1 MSESKN
7 LMDEIVNAIPK
18 LASGKIVKGRVL
30 DVSNPDGVLVDIGG
44 KAEGVIPLSEISEVS
59 ALSVGQEIDVY
70 IIDMAGTGG
79 SPTLSCRR
87 AQKNKAI
94 YDIEQAAEKGET
106 VTAKIVEQIKGGV
119 KVKINGVEAF
129 MPNSQIGFP
138 PVRKIKETI
147 GQEVPV
153 KIKKFNRSKNDIVV
167 SWRDVVEPE
176 YKKLQ
181 EKFWTEVREGEIKK
195 GVVKGITKFG
205 AFVDIGGFEG
215 LLHIKDISWG
225 RTERVSDEL
234 KIGQEIKVKIT
245 KLNKTENRV
254 SLSLRE
260 TKSHPWEKVE
270 NKYPVGSIH
279 NGVVRGVVEYG
290 AFIELEPGLEGLLH
304 ISELSWQRNLKTSD
318 VLKVGQEVEVMVLKT
333 DNESKRISLS
343 LKNTQKNPWQSFTE
357 QHAVGEIIEGK
368 VTHLTKNG
376 AVVGL
381 PDNLEGFILM
391 KDFSW
396 KERISQPSD
405 MLSVGQDISVKI
417 LSISVEEQKI
427 YLGLKQIEDSP
438 FKNYVS
444 GRKITGT
451 VIQVDK
457 DKIIMELSDGLKGF
471 IHISQVEAAKTEDLS
486 AFSEG
491 QKIEAAVVK
500 INENLR
506 MVELSIKELEKK
518 KENETM
524 QQYYS
529 SESAGFS
536 IGDILEK
543 E

>member
-7 LMDEIVNAIPK
+7 LMDEVVNAIPK
-18 LASGKIVKGRVL
+18 LAAGKIVRGKVL

-59 ALSVGQEIDVY
+59 DISVGQDIDVY
-70 IIDMAGTGG
+70 IIDMSGTGG
-79 SPTLSCRR
+79 SPTLSCRK

-94 YDIEQAAEKGET
+94 YDIEQAFEKGET
-106 VTAKIVEQIKGGV
+106 VTARIIEQINGGV
-119 KVKINGVEAF
+119 KAKINGIEAF
-129 MPNSQIGFP
+129 MPNSQIGYP

-147 GQEVPV
+147 GQDVPV
-153 KIKKFNRSKNDIVV
+153 KIKKFNKIKNDIVV

-176 YKKLQ
+176 YKRMQ
-181 EKFWTEVREGEIKK
+181 EKFWSEVREGEIKK

-234 KIGQEIKVKIT
+234 QIGQEIEVKIT

-270 NKYPVGSIH
+270 KKYPVGSIH

-290 AFIELEPGLEGLLH
+290 AFVELEPGLEGLLH
-304 ISELSWQRNLKTSD
+304 ISELSWKRNLKTSE
-318 VLKVGQEVEVMVLKT
+318 VLKEGQNIEVMVLKSDHET
-333 DNESKRISLS
+333 KRISLS
-343 LKNTQKNPWQSFTE
+343 LKNTQENPWQSFIAK
-357 QHAVGEIIEGK
+357 HSVGETIEGR

-376 AVVGL
+376 AVVEL
-381 PDNLEGFILM
+381 PDAAEGFILL

-396 KERISQPSD
+396 KERISHPSD
-405 MLSVGQDISVKI
+405 MLSVDQQVSAKI

-444 GRKITGT
+444 GRSVTGT
-451 VIQVDK
+451 VAKVDT
-457 DKIIMELSDGLKGF
+457 DKLIMDLPDGIPGF
-471 IHISQVEAAKTEDLS
+471 IHISQIESGKTENLS

-491 QKIEAAVVK
+491 QKIEAVVIK
-500 INENLR
+500 VNENLR
-506 MVELSIKELEKK
+506 MIELSIKELEKQ

-536 IGDILEK
+536 IGDILKK